1 MLIQGIIM
9 SENPLNWNIH
19 SKVIASK
26 YKQKILTI
34 LESGPKTPLMIS
46 DSLKISSTYTS
57 TTLTELTSLKLIEC
71 LTPDRR
77 KGKLFGLT
85 TEGRAYLEFAKQ
97 NGGMS
102 V

>member
-1 MLIQGIIM
+1 MT
-9 SENPLNWNIH
+9 ENPMNWNIH
-19 SKVIASK
+19 SKIIASK

-46 DSLKISSTYTS
+46 ELLKISSTYTS
-57 TTLTELTSLKLIEC
+57 TTLTELTALKLIDC

-85 TEGRAYLEFAKQ
+85 AEGKSYLEFAKQ
-97 NGGMS
+97 NGTIKA
-102 V
+102 